1 MGQGDVST
9 DNRQQKRA
17 ADTTWEQKQQ
27 RPKPQ
32 VHKEPDRVEKQPARA
47 QKYQEPSNTDQQNGQ
62 LDADNRAGQVNSS
75 KQGPVRATW
84 AQPREPAA
92 QNQEK
97 ETVPVAQPPPQEKSS
112 TQEANQT
119 QQDKVENEQPT
130 RAVAFDAKQKRQQS
144 NSEAVPF
151 DAKQKRQQPNSAKK
165 AAQVGEKPTDK
176 VSKQPKQPDENAN
189 NEDVQKA
196 NRNDA
201 IPVAAEAVEKQ
212 PPTEKTA
219 KKQPRQAEQSQA
231 KQRSARGKSPRNQQ
245 KKRQGAASPR

>member
-1 MGQGDVST
+1 MGQRKT
-9 DNRQQKRA
+9 KRR
-17 ADTTWEQKQQ
+17 KLFLLLSHLL
-27 RPKPQ
+27 K
-32 VHKEPDRVEKQPARA
+32 
-47 QKYQEPSNTDQQNGQ
+47 
-62 LDADNRAGQVNSS
+62 
-75 KQGPVRATW
+75 
-84 AQPREPAA
+84 
-92 QNQEK
+92 
-97 ETVPVAQPPPQEKSS
+97 KSH
-112 TQEANQT
+112 
-119 QQDKVENEQPT
+119 QDKVENEQPT
-130 RAVAFDAKQKRQQS
+130 QAVAFDAKQKRQQS

-176 VSKQPKQPDENAN
+176 ISKQPKQPDENAN

-245 KKRQGAASPR
+245 KKRQGAASPRNESK